1 MIALSI
7 LRTVWRAFFPLWAWA
22 ALAGML
28 WGLRAYVL
36 GQRTAFGLEALL
48 GSVPSAWGLLLL
60 IGTASIALYLLS
72 ETLLRTF
79 RTTVSLTYTKLI
91 LFGLFACSAFLPG
104 LARGLG
110 VEAPPLALLAFS
122 YLLLFDLFLD
132 YRSNSLTWTVVWTLF
147 FAGTATAFTHTF
159 QLEKEAALLRSSAGE
174 AIRLQR
180 VPSDDPGSTRV
191 YRRILS
197 ESAAWASSSPLR
209 LALYKPDQG
218 IESFGEGPGIPW
230 NRLQNLLQKRK
241 GKPAPS
247 LKAEYSGMYNGR
259 IAYYALLPSGMRV
272 YADRSLPGYPQLLP
286 NFALFFISIL
296 LLSALLAW
304 TYKRW
309 RWPAPGLSLPFN
321 WNVQFRGKVQ
331 RMALGIAIGTFS
343 LFILIAIPFFRQYS
357 IQDAENRILRQAGRA
372 RDELGRQPVVADSK
386 AADSL
391 LLRIARQFDLDL
403 DLYDEKGYLLASSG
417 RDIYQAKLRA
427 VRLPDAV
434 AKQLKASKAP
444 YVLQNEYLRGLP
456 VQVLYLPVSRAPL
469 EKAPFLSIPFQ
480 HPSERLSEGLKN
492 FLGAMLMVSIFLLLL
507 SVSAAIWIANQLT
520 EPLANISENL
530 RSFRIGE
537 NRPLTWE
544 NEEDEIGELVR
555 AYNAAIEQV
564 DASARQLR
572 QSEREKAWREM
583 ARQVAHEIKNPL
595 TPMKLSIQY
604 LLHAY
609 QREPERIG
617 TLLPDAAATLSEQ
630 VDGLAR
636 IATEFSNFAQM
647 PQAENQPVP
656 LAEALLV
663 SVELFRQGQNTLHV
677 ELPEEEIWV
686 FADRRLLVR
695 VFNNLLQ
702 NAFQAIPP
710 ERIPDIQVQLDTVG
724 PTARIRFRDNGT
736 GIPEAI
742 QESVF
747 YPNFTTKSSGM
758 GLGLAICRNIIL
770 QAGGSIYFRT
780 IENQGTEFFIELPLH
795 QVAHSIG

>member
-1 MIALSI
+1 MKRLPT
-7 LRTVWRAFFPLWAWA
+7 LRTVWRASFPLWAWVA
-22 ALAGML
+22 FAGVL
-28 WGLRAYVL
+28 GGLRWYVL
-36 GQRTAFGLEALL
+36 GQRTAFSLEALL
-48 GSVPSAWGLLLL
+48 GATPSAWVLLLL
-60 IGTASIALYLLS
+60 IGVASIALYLLS
-72 ETLLRTF
+72 ERLLQAF
-79 RTTVSLTYTKLI
+79 RETAPPLYAKLL
-91 LFGLFACSAFLPG
+91 LFGLFALSAFLPG
-104 LARGLG
+104 LARALG
-110 VEAPPLALLAFS
+110 TEATILALFAFS

-147 FAGTATAFTHTF
+147 FAGAATAFTHTF
-159 QLEKEAALLRSSAGE
+159 QLEKEAALLRSRAQETARRQRLPSGE
-174 AIRLQR
+174 L
-180 VPSDDPGSTRV
+180 SSTRV
-191 YRRILS
+191 YPHILS
-197 ESAAWASSSPLR
+197 GPVPWATASPLR
-209 LALYKPDQG
+209 LALRSPGQSVQ
-218 IESFGEGPGIPW
+218 SFGEGPRIPW
-230 NRLQNLLQKRK
+230 NQLEVVLKKRK
-241 GKPAPS
+241 DNTDTIR
-247 LKAEYSGMYNGR
+247 AEYSGMYRGR
-259 IAYYALLPSGMRV
+259 IAYYALLPSGGCV
-272 YADRSLPGYPQLLP
+272 YADRPLPGYPQLLP

-304 TYKRW
+304 TYQRW
-309 RWPAPGLSLPFN
+309 RWPALRISLPFN
-321 WNVQFRGKVQ
+321 WNVQFRGRVQ
-331 RMALGIAIGTFS
+331 RMALGIALGTFA

-372 RDELGRQPVVADSK
+372 RDELRLQAVIPDSR

-391 LLRIARQFDLDL
+391 LRQIARQFDLDL
-403 DLYDEKGYLLASSG
+403 DLYDKKGYLLASSE
-417 RDIYQAKLRA
+417 RAIYRAGLRSA
-427 VRLPDAV
+427 RLSDAV
-434 AKQLKASKAP
+434 TTRLNRRKAP
-444 YVLQNEYLRGLP
+444 YVLQNEHIRDIQ
-456 VQVLYLPVSRAPL
+456 VQVLYLPVSQAPL
-469 EKAPFLSIPFQ
+469 RGASVLGIPFQ
-480 HPSERLSEGLKN
+480 HPSEQLSEGLTN
-492 FLGAMLMVSIFLLLL
+492 FLGAMLMVSIFLFLL

-537 NRPLTWE
+537 NRPLDWE

-555 AYNAAIEQV
+555 AYNEAIEQV
-564 DASARQLR
+564 EVSASQLR

-630 VDGLAR
+630 MDGLAR

-656 LAEALLV
+656 LSEALLV
-663 SVELFRQGQNTLHV
+663 SVELFRQGQDTLHV
-677 ELPEEEIWV
+677 ELPEAEVWV

-710 ERIPDIQVQLDTVG
+710 DRVPAIQVELSTFG
-724 PTARIRFRDNGT
+724 RLARIRFRDNGT
-736 GIPEAI
+736 GIPAAI

-770 QAGGSIYFRT
+770 QAGGNIYFQT
-780 IENQGTEFFIELPLH
+780 FENQGTEFIIELPLYDVEH
-795 QVAHSIG
+795 PG